1 MLILN
6 RKSEEEIYIETPEG
20 RITLKVIGIDGK
32 AVKIGIDAPKE
43 FPIYR
48 EELYRQVNMENRESV
63 IKKESLG
70 EISDLFGKMDDQK

>member
-6 RKSEEEIYIETPEG
+6 RKSEEEIYIETPQG

-32 AVKIGIDAPKE
+32 AVKLGIDAPKS

-48 EELYRQVNMENRESV
+48 EELYRQVNIENRESV
-63 IKKESLG
+63 VKKDAIGGLSQ
-70 EISDLFGKMDDQK
+70 LFTNSKTQK

>member
-32 AVKIGIDAPKE
+32 AVKLGIDAPKE

-48 EELYRQVNMENRESV
+48 EELYRQVNMENRES
-63 IKKESLG
+63 IAKKEALG
-70 EISDLFGKMDDQK
+70 ELTGLFGDLKDKE

>member
-6 RKSEEEIYIETPEG
+6 RKGEEEIYIETPEG
-20 RITLKVIGIDGK
+20 RITLKVMGIDGK
-32 AVKIGIDAPKE
+32 SVKLGIDAPKA

-48 EELYRQVNMENRESV
+48 EELYRQVNMENKESV

-70 EISDLFGKMDDQK
+70 RLSDLFGNMDDKK

>member
-6 RKSEEEIYIETPEG
+6 RKSEEEIYIETPQG

-32 AVKIGIDAPKE
+32 TVKLGIDAPKT

-48 EELYRQVNMENRESV
+48 EELYRQVNIENRESV
-63 IKKESLG
+63 IKKDAIG
-70 EISDLFGKMDDQK
+70 ELSHLFGNAQTKK

>member
-6 RKSEEEIYIETPEG
+6 RKSEEEIYIETPED

-43 FPIYR
+43 ITIYR

-63 IKKESLG
+63 MKKEALG
-70 EISDLFGKMDDQK
+70 ELSGLFGDLDDKK

>member
-6 RKSEEEIYIETPEG
+6 RKSEEEIYIETPQG

-32 AVKIGIDAPKE
+32 AVKLGIDAPKL

-48 EELYRQVNMENRESV
+48 EELYRQVNIENRKSV
-63 IKKESLG
+63 IKKDAIG
-70 EISDLFGKMDDQK
+70 ELSHLFGNTQTKK